1 MQNFVRSAALAA
13 CVFTGLVTGQ
23 SVSAQG
29 VPTIDSRNLVQQV
42 QQIRHMLEDQGIQT
56 DQLDA
61 LLEQI
66 TVLQEQHARLQALEA
81 AMTGPKDI
89 LGLLMGGNLD
99 CLLKRDFTGILN
111 TLQAGLRSG
120 DWASLIEDSCG
131 SVHKSIDQV
140 MAEAGFP
147 GGKVQEMARS
157 GNPGAER
164 IAQQATTGAMV
175 AAVAEE
181 TYARAGISAER
192 FNALAA
198 EIPKQA
204 DVKAATDHN
213 SRIMVEV
220 GITILQLVQ
229 LQSMQTVGDG
239 LTGVSAAA
247 QQAEEKKF
255 MDLTMPDL
263 E

>member
-1 MQNFVRSAALAA
+1 MRHFVRTLALAA
-13 CVFTGLVTGQ
+13 CVSTGFVGLQPAG
-23 SVSAQG
+23 AQG
-29 VPTIDSRNLVQQV
+29 VPTIDSRNLLQQV
-42 QQIRHMLEDQGIQT
+42 QQIKHMLEDQGIQT
-56 DQLDA
+56 EQLDA

-66 TVLQEQHARLQALEA
+66 KVLQEQYARLQALEA
-81 AMTGPKDI
+81 ALTGEKDI
-89 LGLLMGGNLD
+89 LALLMGGRLD

-120 DWASLIEDSCG
+120 NWASLIEDSCG

-164 IAQQATTGAMV
+164 VARQATTGAMV

-181 TYARAGISAER
+181 TYARAGVSAER
-192 FNALAA
+192 FTALAA
-198 EIPKQA
+198 EIPNQP

-247 QQAEEKKF
+247 QMAEEKKF

>member
-1 MQNFVRSAALAA
+1 MRHFIRKFALAA
-13 CVFTGLVTGQ
+13 CVSGGLFGTLPAAG
-23 SVSAQG
+23 QG
-29 VPTIDSRNLVQQV
+29 VPTIDPQNLAQQV

-56 DQLDA
+56 EQLDA

-66 TVLQEQHARLQALEA
+66 KVLQEQYARLQALEA
-81 AMTGPKDI
+81 ALTGEKDI
-89 LGLLMGGNLD
+89 LALLMGGKLD
-99 CLLKRDFTGILN
+99 CLLKRDFNGILN
-111 TLQAGLRSG
+111 TLQAGLRTG

-131 SVHKSIDQV
+131 SVHKSIGQV

-147 GGKVQEMARS
+147 GGKVQEMAQS

-164 IAQQATTGAMV
+164 VARQATTGAMV

-181 TYARAGISAER
+181 AYARSGVSAER
-192 FNALAA
+192 FTALAA
-198 EIPKQA
+198 EIPNQP

-220 GITILQLVQ
+220 GITLLQLVQ

-247 QQAEEKKF
+247 QMAEEKQF
-255 MDLTMPDL
+255 MDLTMPEL
-263 E
+263 N